1 MDNLDEKSSSLDLSL
16 HDNFKQQ
23 ENYIK
28 NYYKTYKAKGKDLNK
43 EEDNK

>member
-1 MDNLDEKSSSLDLSL
+1 MDGKSSSLDLSL

-23 ENYIK
+23 ENFIR
-28 NYYKTYKAKGKDLNK
+28 NYYKTYKAKEKDLNK